1 MEASILGAKSSK
13 KYKKGMTNGVLPDYN
28 KSSSNSKANIIIP
41 TGLGLNQRISGRTIF
56 YYRRRCGGE

>member
-28 KSSSNSKANIIIP
+28 KSSSNSKADIIIP
-41 TGLGLNQRISGRTIF
+41 TGLGLA
-56 YYRRRCGGE
+56 